1 MASNVVM
8 CKPFTCGQF
17 VNPKIFHGMEWSTE
31 MQIEETINLKANT
44 DLIFMSKILCLAII
58 HSNNKMQ

>member
-17 VNPKIFHGMEWSTE
+17 VNPEMFHGMEWSTE
-31 MQIEETINLKANT
+31 IQIEEIINLKANT
-44 DLIFMSKILCLAII
+44 VAITVKPVYSCHLWAKI
-58 HSNNKMQ
+58 SS

>member
-17 VNPKIFHGMEWSTE
+17 VNPEMFHGMEWSTE
-31 MQIEETINLKANT
+31 IQIEEIINLKANT
-44 DLIFMSKILCLAII
+44 VAITVNPVYSCHLWAKI
-58 HSNNKMQ
+58 SS